1 MNRSPEG
8 AEGGAD
14 STAERSGAEGYRAF
28 DHTGDL
34 GLEVWAPTPERL
46 FALAAEVVSAQAVES
61 HSGPA
66 VVRRVLSLEGDG
78 PEDLLVHWL
87 NTSLLE
93 SELGHAVWTRIRV
106 TALTSRRLEA
116 ELEGQPLDRSRQVFL
131 REIKAVSHH
140 HLDLDLAGTP
150 CRCRLV
156 LDL

>member
-1 MNRSPEG
+1 MDRSPEG
-8 AEGGAD
+8 ADASKVD
-14 STAERSGAEGYRAF
+14 RSEAEGYRAF

-46 FALAAEVVSAQAVES
+46 FALAAEAVSAQRVES
-61 HSGPA
+61 HAGPA
-66 VVRRVLSLEGDG
+66 GVRRVLRLEGDG

-93 SELGHAVWTRIRV
+93 SELEQVVWTRIRV
-106 TALTSRRLEA
+106 TTLTSQRLDA
-116 ELEGQPLDRSRQVFL
+116 ELEGQPLDRSRHTFL

-140 HLDLDLAGTP
+140 HLDLELVGTP
-150 CRCRLV
+150 RRCRLV